1 MSIVSMI
8 AKNCVQTAVY
18 WSPSGEDGYG
28 GKLFNDPYEIKCR
41 WENKEQWIRLDDGN
55 QISSRAIV
63 YVLQVVETEGVLC
76 LGTLAD
82 LDMDDSNDSSA
93 AWDNPLIIDGAYT
106 IKKFEASPVLGS
118 TTEFAY
124 KAWLTPLLT

>member
-1 MSIVSMI
+1 MSIVDTI
-8 AKNCVQTAVY
+8 RKNCVQTAVY
-18 WSPSGEDGYG
+18 WAPLGEDGYG
-28 GKLFNDPYEIKCR
+28 SKIFADPYEIACR

-76 LGTLAD
+76 LGTLDD
-82 LDMDDSNDSSA
+82 LNMDDSNDSSA